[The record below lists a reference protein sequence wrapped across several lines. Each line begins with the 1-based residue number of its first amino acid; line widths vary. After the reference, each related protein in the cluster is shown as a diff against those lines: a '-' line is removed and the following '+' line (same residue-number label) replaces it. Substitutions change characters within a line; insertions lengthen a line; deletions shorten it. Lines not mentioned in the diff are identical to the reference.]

1 MLVSLYLKE
10 QGINNRLLNSLD
22 FMRLAPEEEPDMEYI
37 GTKLHLLLAEH
48 KSTNV
53 FLTQGHLCRN
63 AYNETCYLK
72 QGGDDVSATLIGA
85 ALQAQ
90 EVCLWTDS
98 KELHRCDPRFVKHPA
113 MVKQLSFDEAEQL
126 AYCGWT
132 GFNPH
137 CILPARENNI
147 PIRLLCSMEPA
158 EGGTLISN
166 SQSGENIKPLPPE
179 TIFIT
184 LNSNRTERYAPICS
198 SAKYSILL
206 PNTTLPCACS
216 PRPVLMY
223 LLPSTTKSV
232 YRIYSTNSHD
242 MQPRW

>member
-98 KELHRCDPRFVKHPA
+98 KELHSCDPVSYTH
-113 MVKQLSFDEAEQL
+113 L
-126 AYCGWT
+126 
-132 GFNPH
+132 
-137 CILPARENNI
+137 
-147 PIRLLCSMEPA
+147 
-158 EGGTLISN
+158 
-166 SQSGENIKPLPPE
+166 
-179 TIFIT
+179 
-184 LNSNRTERYAPICS
+184 
-198 SAKYSILL
+198 
-206 PNTTLPCACS
+206 TLP
-216 PRPVLMY
+216 
-223 LLPSTTKSV
+223 T
-232 YRIYSTNSHD
+232 RI
-242 MQPRW
+242 

>member
-1 MLVSLYLKE
+1 M
-10 QGINNRLLNSLD
+10 
-22 FMRLAPEEEPDMEYI
+22 
-37 GTKLHLLLAEH
+37 AEH

-98 KELHRCDPRFVKHPA
+98 KELHSCDPRFVKHPA

-137 CILPARENNI
+137 CG
-147 PIRLLCSMEPA
+147 S
-158 EGGTLISN
+158 
-166 SQSGENIKPLPPE
+166 
-179 TIFIT
+179 
-184 LNSNRTERYAPICS
+184 
-198 SAKYSILL
+198 
-206 PNTTLPCACS
+206 
-216 PRPVLMY
+216 
-223 LLPSTTKSV
+223 
-232 YRIYSTNSHD
+232 
-242 MQPRW
+242 